1 MTPGWMMPECEHA
14 FPELFFKI
22 PERVFENQPENFSF
36 PPVVEEG
43 RRRSERRDDAGGGD
57 CAKMA
62 TAGDTIAGASVLV
75 AADVGR
81 QNLS

>member
-1 MTPGWMMPECEHA
+1 MTPGCERP
-14 FPELFFKI
+14 FPRLFFKI

-43 RRRSERRDDAGGGD
+43 RRRSERRCDAGGGD
-57 CAKMA
+57 CAKTA

>member
-1 MTPGWMMPECEHA
+1 M
-14 FPELFFKI
+14 
-22 PERVFENQPENFSF
+22 
-36 PPVVEEG
+36 
-43 RRRSERRDDAGGGD
+43 ERRDDAGGGD
-57 CAKMA
+57 CAKTA